1 MKTGLSILETMGLW
15 PRGENEDGRS
25 SLDLLET
32 QIGALRHNRCGYDP
46 STVGNL
52 EQPAMGPMRGEEAM
66 RNYLVKLGGRGV
78 AAAVL
83 GVAMTL
89 LMGHG
94 SVAQSPADKYPEK
107 AIRIIVPFAPG
118 GSVDLVAR
126 IIGQKFT
133 ETWGQSV
140 LVETRP
146 GAGTMIGTQATAK
159 SDPDGYT
166 LMVAVSNHATNP
178 SLHSAMAYDALK
190 DFEFIS
196 MLARAPVV
204 IYSYPKFE
212 PKTLQ
217 ELIAYAKAKP
227 GTLSFGS
234 AGPGS
239 MTHLV
244 AELLK
249 IQAGIDMTHVVYRGG
264 TPAMNDVM
272 GGQIPMTFATVSQAL
287 QQYHGGLLKALAVTS
302 EKRYAALAEVPIFK
316 EQGIDLV
323 ASEWYVLLAP
333 AKTPKPIVDKLN
345 AEIRRM
351 MAIPNLGDKLPGIE
365 LISSTPE
372 EAKSFV
378 ASEIARWQPVIKK
391 LGLKVD

>member
-1 MKTGLSILETMGLW
+1 MKEF
-15 PRGENEDGRS
+15 
-25 SLDLLET
+25 LLR
-32 QIGALRHNRCGYDP
+32 A
-46 STVGNL
+46 
-52 EQPAMGPMRGEEAM
+52 A
-66 RNYLVKLGGRGV
+66 GRGFV
-78 AAAVL
+78 AAVL
-83 GVAMTL
+83 GAAVPL
-89 LMGHG
+89 LFAHTSM
-94 SVAQSPADKYPEK
+94 AQSPADKYPDK
-107 AIRIIVPFAPG
+107 PIRIIVPFAPG

-133 ETWGQSV
+133 EAWHQTAII
-140 LVETRP
+140 ETRP
-146 GAGTMIGTQATAK
+146 GAGTMIGTQALAK
-159 SDPDGYT
+159 ADPDGYT

-178 SLHSAMAYDALK
+178 SLHATMAYDALK

-196 MLARAPVV
+196 MVARAPVV
-204 IYSYPKFE
+204 IYSYPKFA
-212 PKTLQ
+212 PKNLQ

-244 AELLK
+244 AEQLK

-264 TPAMNDVM
+264 TPAMNDAM
-272 GGQIPMTFATVSQAL
+272 AGQIPMTFATVSQAL
-287 QQYHGGLLKALAVTS
+287 QQYHGGLLRALAVTS
-302 EKRYAALAEVPIFK
+302 EKRYPSLAEVPTFK
-316 EQGIDLV
+316 EQGVDLV
-323 ASEWYVLLAP
+323 ASEWYVVLAP

-351 MAIPNLGDKLPGIE
+351 MAIPKLGDRLPGIE

-391 LGLKVD
+391 LGLKMD

>member
-1 MKTGLSILETMGLW
+1 VKNHIA
-15 PRGENEDGRS
+15 R
-25 SLDLLET
+25 
-32 QIGALRHNRCGYDP
+32 
-46 STVGNL
+46 
-52 EQPAMGPMRGEEAM
+52 
-66 RNYLVKLGGRGV
+66 LVNHSV
-78 AAAVL
+78 AAALL
-83 GVAMTL
+83 GAAVML
-89 LMGHG
+89 LSGQNG
-94 SVAQSPADKYPEK
+94 LAQSPADKYPDK
-107 AIRIIVPFAPG
+107 PIKIIVPFAPG

-133 ETWGQSV
+133 EAWGQPNII
-140 LVETRP
+140 EARP
-146 GAGTMIGTQATAK
+146 GAGTMIGTQAAAK
-159 SDPDGYT
+159 AEPDGYT
-166 LMVAVSNHATNP
+166 LIVAVSNHATNP
-178 SLHSAMAYDALK
+178 SMHSTMAYDALK

-204 IYSYPKFE
+204 IYSNPKFA
-212 PKTLQ
+212 PTNLK
-217 ELIAYAKAKP
+217 ELIAYAKEKP

-244 AELLK
+244 AEQLK

-264 TPAMNDVM
+264 TPAMNDAM

-302 EKRYAALAEVPIFK
+302 EKRYVALQEVPTFK
-316 EQGIDLV
+316 EQGVDLV

-345 AEIRRM
+345 AEVRRM
-351 MAIPNLGDKLPGIE
+351 MAIPNLGDRLPGIE
-365 LISSTPE
+365 LISSTAD

-378 ASEIARWQPVIKK
+378 ASEIERWAPVIKK
-391 LGLKVD
+391 LGIKID